1 MNGKLKTIFWEIVK
15 WGIVIFGLWPVMF
28 SDVPRRSD
36 LLRMLLG
43 VITLVI
49 IIGKMFYDAMMDRS
63 RERSNNWD
71 LLRLLGVVM
80 LIAVLIGGAMLFLIH
95 YISLSMQNM
104 NE

>member
-1 MNGKLKTIFWEIVK
+1 MNSKIKAVFAEILK

-28 SDVPRRSD
+28 SDLPRRSD
-36 LLRMLLG
+36 LPLVLLG
-43 VITLVI
+43 VVALVI
-49 IIGKMFYDAMMDRS
+49 IIGKMFYDALMDRS
-63 RERSNNWD
+63 RDRSNNWD
-71 LLRLLGVVM
+71 LLRVLGVVI